1 MRRLLFVVLIVG
13 SVIPSH
19 AQKQKTGKAY
29 AYGSV
34 GYITSK
40 KPSWQDARGVTLIFT
55 DSAGKRTTVQ
65 TSEIGDYVSELPE
78 GKYCVSV
85 FSPDGRRLAL
95 AANQLKC
102 IRIVAHADKR
112 LDIMLKGTSSE

>member
-1 MRRLLFVVLIVG
+1 MRRLLFFVLIAV

-19 AQKQKTGKAY
+19 GQKQQTGK

-40 KPSWQDARGVTLIFT
+40 KAFMQDASGVTLIFT
-55 DSAGKRTTVQ
+55 DRAGKRTTVQ

-78 GKYCVSV
+78 GQYCVTV
-85 FSPDGRRLAL
+85 FSPDGRRLSL

-112 LDIMLKGTSSE
+112 LDIMLKSTSSE